1 MKSSRSE
8 ILKRHNR
15 ILKKIAEE
23 RSVIVEDLADELHVS
38 ALTVRRDLDEL
49 AAKGLVERFY
59 GGARYVEHTLRTD
72 PAADREDTEYEHKKR
87 LIAKAAASL
96 VKEGDTILIN
106 SSSTA
111 FYMFD
116 FLADMK
122 ITVITNN
129 ANALHT
135 VDDAKFELIFTGGE
149 INTFK
154 HSMVGSFAQHMLKS
168 IRANKCFIG
177 VSGITEEGRLSTAV
191 LQETAMNT
199 GMMHQTNESVVIL
212 ADSRKIGIQHNFDI
226 GALDNATHII
236 TDSGISASQLHILQ
250 KHGIE
255 VIIAK

>member
-8 ILKRHNR
+8 ILKRHNQ
-15 ILKKIAEE
+15 ILQKIGEV
-23 RSVIVEDLADELHVS
+23 RSVIVEDLADELQVS

-49 AAKGLVERFY
+49 AAKGLVERFH
-59 GGARYVEHTLRTD
+59 GGARYIEHVLRID
-72 PAADREDTEYEHKKR
+72 PAVHSEDAGYEHKKR

-96 VKEGDTILIN
+96 VKEGDTILVN

-111 FYMFD
+111 FYMFE

-129 ANALHT
+129 ANALYT
-135 VDDAKFELIFTGGE
+135 VDDSKFELIFTGGE

-199 GMMHQTNESVVIL
+199 GMMHQTNESVIIL

-226 GALDNATHII
+226 GSLDNATHII
-236 TDSGISASQLHILQ
+236 TDSGISASQLRILE

-255 VIIAK
+255 VIIAQ